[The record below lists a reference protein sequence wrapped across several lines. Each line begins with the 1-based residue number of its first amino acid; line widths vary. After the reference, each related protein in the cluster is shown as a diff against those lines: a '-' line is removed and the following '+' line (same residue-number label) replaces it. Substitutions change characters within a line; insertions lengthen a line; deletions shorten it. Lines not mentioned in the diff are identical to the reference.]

1 MVFGLIPHVH
11 FLPGGFHTLPA
22 PTPEELQPN
31 PWPQGHPS
39 HGPPNPPNSCPPNP
53 LSTEKKKKHNLKA
66 ENYILLCGHS
76 EDFKPRDSLS
86 DSSEE
91 VL

>member
-11 FLPGGFHTLPA
+11 FLPGGFHPLPA
-22 PTPEELQPN
+22 PTLEELQPN
-31 PWPQGHPS
+31 PWPQGHPR

-53 LSTEKKKKHNLKA
+53 LSTEKKKNNLKP